1 MTIEDIIDELGDPL
15 NDYDRAQSK
24 KANKDSYFLFEYYEL
39 YPSWETAT
47 WIFNDLQEFY
57 DYAYSHVMVDY
68 IMREESDWYDFED
81 DTDQTEL
88 YEQLLTLKN
97 TIWTEEECQ
106 KFVQTFQ
113 HSTYELVQFGKIS
126 EFLNATKEE
135 LEICT
140 KSIFSQEQ
148 LKEIGMK
155 DGFYHII
162 SEYKRLKNKYPA
174 DDVEAFLEFIS

>member
-1 MTIEDIIDELGDPL
+1 MIKL
-15 NDYDRAQSK
+15 NYD
-24 KANKDSYFLFEYYEL
+24 
-39 YPSWETAT
+39 
-47 WIFNDLQEFY
+47 
-57 DYAYSHVMVDY
+57 
-68 IMREESDWYDFED
+68 
-81 DTDQTEL
+81 
-88 YEQLLTLKN
+88 QLLTLKN

-113 HSTYELVQFGKIS
+113 HPTYELVQFGKIS

-155 DGFYHII
+155 DGFFHII

-174 DDVEAFLEFIS
+174 DDVEAFLDFVS